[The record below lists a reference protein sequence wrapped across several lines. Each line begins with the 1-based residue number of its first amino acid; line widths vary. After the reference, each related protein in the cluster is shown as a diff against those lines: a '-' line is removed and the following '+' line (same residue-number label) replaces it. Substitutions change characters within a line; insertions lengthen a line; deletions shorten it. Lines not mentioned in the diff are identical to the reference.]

1 MDTDISP
8 TTDVCHHVAEYWEKI
23 FSFDCALS
31 GPFAKQFLIRL
42 SAARTLCAVLHDVIS
57 ASTVFDGS
65 IISQYHIFVK
75 KFSEFFV
82 MIVHNHPSLAQDS
95 ICLPRKLAAVWINLI
110 SVSLAGSSYFPSTL
124 PMEATHPI
132 TSPSVKIGMAQD
144 T

>member
-1 MDTDISP
+1 MTEKYTLSRTNNILIRGATLIHETCACMDTDISP

-82 MIVHNHPSLAQDS
+82 MIVHNHHLS
-95 ICLPRKLAAVWINLI
+95 
-110 SVSLAGSSYFPSTL
+110 
-124 PMEATHPI
+124 
-132 TSPSVKIGMAQD
+132 
-144 T
+144 